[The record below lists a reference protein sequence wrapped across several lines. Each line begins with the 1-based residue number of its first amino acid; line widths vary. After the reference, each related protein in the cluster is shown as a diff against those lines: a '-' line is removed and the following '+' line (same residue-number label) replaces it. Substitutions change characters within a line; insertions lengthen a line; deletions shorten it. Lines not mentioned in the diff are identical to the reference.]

1 MGGGG
6 SAGHKL
12 APQEASAASNGANRL
27 ALMVSIDL
35 QQAGRGEGQLEPVAT
50 PLPALE
56 AQRWPEEGP
65 EPAGVLRM
73 RSKTDGEVQRADSRP
88 EVIKQ
93 RADTP
98 QKPGPD
104 GHAEMPRHKQ
114 DGRHDRDRERDRDRE
129 ARPSSERRSDGSKL
143 RHEGKEGKNRPDTPR
158 KSDSARDGHREERH
172 RDRDRDKDR
181 DRERERDGDSSRVRR
196 PETPK
201 SSDRHERRDRGERDR
216 EKDRRSRPDASEG
229 RNRERERDR
238 DRRSPEQR
246 RERAD
251 SPRVKQE
258 RDASRPRPDRP
269 GGKDADRRSG
279 GGDSGKSRPDSN
291 KQQQQQQQGSDTKP
305 PSEFPS
311 YLLGGQ
317 SGALKNFVIPKLKR
331 DKDGNVIADLQ
342 RAEGWSEPRV
352 KLERIGPERS
362 PGLDKDL
369 KKGPKPVVVLQKLSL
384 DEVQKIIRKSKSR
397 PSFGKSSKGN
407 AVAVLLFLYVALLGI
422 GFPLKTFSSTL

>member
-12 APQEASAASNGANRL
+12 APQEASAASNGSNRL

-65 EPAGVLRM
+65 ESAGVLRM
-73 RSKTDGEVQRADSRP
+73 RSKTDGEVQKADGRP

-114 DGRHDRDRERDRDRE
+114 DGRHDRERERD
-129 ARPSSERRSDGSKL
+129 SGKSGSERRSDGSKH
-143 RHEGKEGKNRPDTPR
+143 RHDGKPDGKNRPDTPR
-158 KSDSARDGHREERH
+158 RSDSARDGHREDRH
-172 RDRDRDKDR
+172 RDRDRDKER
-181 DRERERDGDSSRVRR
+181 DRERDRDGDSSRVRDGDSSRVRR

-201 SSDRHERRDRGERDR
+201 SSDRHERRER
-216 EKDRRSRPDASEG
+216 EKERRSRPDGEG
-229 RNRERERDR
+229 RERDRDRERDRER

-258 RDASRPRPDRP
+258 RDGSRSRTDRP
-269 GGKDADRRSG
+269 SGKDADRRG
-279 GGDSGKSRPDSN
+279 GGDSGRNRPDAP
-291 KQQQQQQQGSDTKP
+291 KQQPGPDTKP
-305 PSEFPS
+305 TAGGEFPS
-311 YLLGGQ
+311 YLLGQ
-317 SGALKNFVIPKLKR
+317 KSGALKNFVIPKLKR

-342 RAEGWSEPRV
+342 RADGWSEPRV
-352 KLERIGPERS
+352 KLERIGPESKS
-362 PGLDKDL
+362 PSLDKNL
-369 KKGPKPVVVLQKLSL
+369 NKGPKPVVVLQKLSL

-397 PSFGKSSKGN
+397 PSFGKSSKGKI
-407 AVAVLLFLYVALLGI
+407 AVLAFLCSALLCSV
-422 GFPLKTFSSTL
+422 LLCLWE